1 MKSLFRLLVAS
12 MLLSSLFGGNA
23 NAAVTSVVLN
33 SNQSLSVNLG
43 KFSSVWMSVTVSNG
57 VFSQLFSKTTS
68 VGSLLASFPGSGTTA
83 GVLGTLFKNGSFTL
97 SPVAGTTA
105 SINLYGITGSYS
117 TKLTTLAAVPEPETY
132 ALLALG
138 LVGLGVTAKR
148 KKGRE
153 AQQNAQAVA

>member
-132 ALLALG
+132 ALIAFGIAGLALSRRRQ
-138 LVGLGVTAKR
+138 K
-148 KKGRE
+148 
-153 AQQNAQAVA
+153 NAQANLAAAA

>member
-43 KFSSVWMSVTVSNG
+43 SFSSVWMSVTVSNG

-132 ALLALG
+132 ALIAFGIAGLALSRRRQ
-138 LVGLGVTAKR
+138 K
-148 KKGRE
+148 
-153 AQQNAQAVA
+153 NAQANLAAAA

>member
-43 KFSSVWMSVTVSNG
+43 KFTSVWLSVTVVDG
-57 VFSQLFSKTTS
+57 AFKQMFSQTSS
-68 VGSLLASFPGSGTTA
+68 VGSFLGSLPGSSTTA
-83 GVLGTLFKNGSFTL
+83 GILGTLFKSGSFTL
-97 SPVAGTTA
+97 ATTA
-105 SINLYGITGSYS
+105 GNTATVSIYGITGSYS

-132 ALLALG
+132 ALIAFGIAGLALSRRRQ
-138 LVGLGVTAKR
+138 K
-148 KKGRE
+148 
-153 AQQNAQAVA
+153 NAQADLAAAA

>member
-43 KFSSVWMSVTVSNG
+43 SFSSVWMSVTVSNG
-57 VFSQLFSKTTS
+57 VFSQLFTKTSS
-68 VGSLLASFPGSGTTA
+68 VGSLLASFPGSGSTV
-83 GVLGTLFKNGSFTL
+83 GVLGTLFKNGSFSLT
-97 SPVAGTTA
+97 PTAGTTA

-117 TKLTTLAAVPEPETY
+117 TQLTTLAAVPEPETY
-132 ALLALG
+132 ALIAFGIAG
-138 LVGLGVTAKR
+138 LVLSR
-148 KKGRE
+148 RR
-153 AQQNAQAVA
+153 QQSAQAGLAAAA

>member
-43 KFSSVWMSVTVSNG
+43 SFSSVWMSVTVSNG

-68 VGSLLASFPGSGTTA
+68 VGSLLANLPGSGTTA

-132 ALLALG
+132 ALIAFGIAGLALSRRRQ
-138 LVGLGVTAKR
+138 K
-148 KKGRE
+148 
-153 AQQNAQAVA
+153 NAQADLAAAA